1 MESDGELTRRPGHA
15 TFSELTRRLGH
26 ATFSEL
32 TRRLGHA
39 TFSEQALAPAMT
51 NDDP

>member
-1 MESDGELTRRPGHA
+1 VALIESDG
-15 TFSELTRRLGH
+15 
-26 ATFSEL
+26 EL

-51 NDDP
+51 LMTPDDH

>member
-1 MESDGELTRRPGHA
+1 METDG
-15 TFSELTRRLGH
+15 ELTRRLGH

>member
-26 ATFSEL
+26 ATFSE
-32 TRRLGHA
+32 
-39 TFSEQALAPAMT
+39 QALAPAMT
-51 NDDP
+51 LMTPDEH